1 MQVRIELLEDAFW
14 GSGESIPGAEDSSI
28 LMDEHGF
35 PYLRG
40 TTFRGVLR
48 EEMEN
53 YFAWTGQENADSE
66 TEALFGSGGMRTE
79 DGRKLYVGNFN
90 LSEAVRE
97 RIQGTQDE
105 IRDALTYM
113 RYFTALQ
120 DGVAKEGSLRS
131 IRVIRKGL
139 IFYGEI
145 KCAKEDEDTLEEIL
159 GYEKWLGGMRTRGLG
174 KVKISKMGGK

>member
-90 LSEAVRE
+90 L
-97 RIQGTQDE
+97 
-105 IRDALTYM
+105 
-113 RYFTALQ
+113 
-120 DGVAKEGSLRS
+120 
-131 IRVIRKGL
+131 
-139 IFYGEI
+139 
-145 KCAKEDEDTLEEIL
+145 
-159 GYEKWLGGMRTRGLG
+159 
-174 KVKISKMGGK
+174 

>member
-66 TEALFGSGGMRTE
+66 TEALFGSGGMRPE
-79 DGRKLYVGNFN
+79 EVL
-90 LSEAVRE
+90 L
-97 RIQGTQDE
+97 
-105 IRDALTYM
+105 
-113 RYFTALQ
+113 LQ
-120 DGVAKEGSLRS
+120 AASACISSCLPSL
-131 IRVIRKGL
+131 KP
-139 IFYGEI
+139 
-145 KCAKEDEDTLEEIL
+145 
-159 GYEKWLGGMRTRGLG
+159 
-174 KVKISKMGGK
+174 

>member
-66 TEALFGSGGMRTE
+66 TEALRLAVAECVRKMEENSMSVISTCQRQCGKGFREHRT
-79 DGRKLYVGNFN
+79 KFV
-90 LSEAVRE
+90 
-97 RIQGTQDE
+97 
-105 IRDALTYM
+105 M
-113 RYFTALQ
+113 P
-120 DGVAKEGSLRS
+120 
-131 IRVIRKGL
+131 
-139 IFYGEI
+139 
-145 KCAKEDEDTLEEIL
+145 
-159 GYEKWLGGMRTRGLG
+159 
-174 KVKISKMGGK
+174 